1 MENEKHTV
9 ITVHT
14 TSTSFYK
21 IAPRSEKALIKELNT
36 LQDKCK
42 VRVVS
47 AFEIFKAIV
56 EYENRLSRF
65 LSYKDMKGASV
76 EIDLNAQTFPNAY
89 KYTPHS
95 TVVKI
100 ECSAPRSWTILSIK
114 RGITQKD
121 IYECKK
127 FTDLQ
132 KAQILESAIQ
142 SI

>member
-1 MENEKHTV
+1 MK
-9 ITVHT
+9 ITIHT
-14 TSTSFYK
+14 TPYGTYK
-21 IAPRSEKALIKELNT
+21 IAPKAETAFIKELNA
-36 LQDKCK
+36 LQDRCNA
-42 VRVVS
+42 RIVS
-47 AFEIFKAIV
+47 GYEIFKAIL

-121 IYECKK
+121 VYECKK
-127 FTDLQ
+127 FSDLQ
-132 KAQILESAIQ
+132 KSQILENVIKN
-142 SI
+142 I